1 MIKLLVVEDSAV
13 VRDYL
18 VFFLEKDPEIRVIGS
33 VASGEAALDF
43 LLAQK
48 PDAILMDIRLPGIDG
63 LETTRRIMSSA
74 PVPIVACTA
83 GTGSGDMDM
92 AMRALE
98 AGALALLKKP
108 IGLGAPEAESESAAI
123 ISALKLMASIKL
135 VKRWSRVAET
145 AIPPAAVALPEPRD
159 LGGFD
164 IAIVAIGASTGGP
177 PAIKRI
183 LSGLSPAFPVPIL
196 IVQHIAAGFTAG
208 FADWLRDASGMS
220 VHMARGGEI
229 PLPGHVYIAPD
240 DANMRVGPLGELQS
254 SSDEA
259 NQRARPSVGVLFRSI
274 AERFGGRAAGVLLTG
289 MGRDGAAELKIL
301 ADMGALTIAQ
311 DEESCIV
318 FGMPAEAIKLGAA
331 RYVCPPEMI
340 AALLNSA
347 VEPGRAKE
355 KRDDRPQ

>member
-1 MIKLLVVEDSAV
+1 MIKVLVVEDSAV

-18 VFFLEKDPEIRVIGS
+18 VFILEKDPEIRVLGS
-33 VASGEAALDF
+33 AASGEAALEF

-83 GTGSGDMDM
+83 GTGSNDMEM
-92 AMRALE
+92 AMSALE

-123 ISALKLMASIKL
+123 VSTLKLMAGVKL
-135 VKRWSRVAET
+135 VKRWSRAAAATTPST
-145 AIPPAAVALPEPRD
+145 AALPLPLD
-159 LGGFD
+159 LSGFD
-164 IAIVAIGASTGGP
+164 IAMIAIGASTGGP

-208 FADWLRDASGMS
+208 FVDWLSAASGMS

-229 PLPGHVYIAPD
+229 PLPGHAYVASD
-240 DANMRVGPLGELQS
+240 DANMKVGPFGELQS
-254 SSDEA
+254 SRDEA
-259 NQRARPSVGVLFRSI
+259 NQHARPSVGILFRSV

-301 ADMGALTIAQ
+301 SDKGALTIAQ
-311 DEESCIV
+311 DEESCVV
-318 FGMPAEAIKLGAA
+318 FGMPAEAIKLSAA
-331 RYVCPPEMI
+331 RYVGPPDMI
-340 AALLNSA
+340 AAMLNAA
-347 VEPGRAKE
+347 VRPSLAKE
-355 KRDDRPQ
+355 TIDERPR